1 MSQDKLVIYHN
12 PRCSKS
18 RETLQL
24 LEENKMSPEIIEY
37 LEEPPTAAEL
47 TRILALLGIGAREL
61 LRTTEQVYKDAGL
74 DDDSLSD
81 EEIIETI
88 CEYPALMQRPI
99 VVRGKQA
106 IIGRPPVKVLDL
118 IA

>member
-1 MSQDKLVIYHN
+1 MSQEKLVIYHN
-12 PRCSKS
+12 PKCSKS

-24 LEENKMSPEIIEY
+24 LEENNMSPKIIEY
-37 LEEPPTAAEL
+37 LEEPPTPDEL
-47 TRILALLGIGAREL
+47 THILALLGIGAREL
-61 LRTTEQVYKDAGL
+61 LRTTEQLYKDAEL

-81 EEIIETI
+81 AEIIETI
-88 CEYPALMQRPI
+88 CEYPILMQRPI
-99 VVRGKQA
+99 VVQGKQA

>member
-1 MSQDKLVIYHN
+1 MQIERQQQFTNGFSANAGGETIGSELVKRLVIFFFG
-12 PRCSKS
+12 
-18 RETLQL
+18 E
-24 LEENKMSPEIIEY
+24 
-37 LEEPPTAAEL
+37 
-47 TRILALLGIGAREL
+47 EL
-61 LRTTEQVYKDAGL
+61 LFLERRDAGL

-99 VVRGKQA
+99 VVRGNQA